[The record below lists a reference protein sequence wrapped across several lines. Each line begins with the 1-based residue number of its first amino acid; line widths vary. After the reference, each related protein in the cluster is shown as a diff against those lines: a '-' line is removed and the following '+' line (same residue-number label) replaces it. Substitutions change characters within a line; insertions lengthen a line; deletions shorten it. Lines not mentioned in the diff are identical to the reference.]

1 MEQFKSPAY
10 SHVKEDHSIKQSWRS
25 DNTPKG
31 PRSPQ
36 NQKVTAR
43 WDPVEACRPLIDDAP
58 VFYPTVE
65 EFEDTLGYIS
75 KIRAKAEL
83 YGICR
88 IVPPPSWSPPC
99 RLKEKDIWEHAKFS
113 TRIQYVELLQ
123 NREPMRKKSKSRKR
137 KRRFSRMGT
146 TRRRKRRLTNSSSE
160 GNVASETDET
170 FGFHSGSDF
179 TLEEFEKEAAYF
191 KECYFG
197 TKDLMDDGNET
208 QKWEPSV
215 EDIEGEYWRI
225 VEKPT
230 DEVKVLYGADLE
242 TATFGS
248 GFPKASALMTEGDS
262 DQYVV
267 SGWNLNN
274 LPRLPGSVLC
284 FEGCDISGV
293 LVPWL
298 YVGMCFSSFC
308 WHVEDHHL
316 YSLNYLHW
324 GDPKIWYG
332 VPESHASN
340 LEDAMRKH
348 LPDLFEEQP
357 DLLHGLVTQLSPSVL
372 KAEGVP
378 VYRVVQHSGEFV
390 LTFPR
395 AYHSG
400 FNCGFN
406 CAEAVNVAPVD
417 WLAHGQHAVE
427 LYSEQ
432 RRKTSISHDKLLMG
446 AAQEANRALR
456 ELLLLGK
463 ETSEN
468 LRWMSVCG
476 KDGVLTAAVK
486 TRVKMEEERIKCLPT
501 NLKLQKMEKDFD
513 LQNEREC
520 FSCFYDLHLSS
531 ASCKC
536 SPERFACL
544 QHASHFCSCEIDH
557 RYVLLR
563 YTMDELNTLV
573 DGLEGE
579 SYGLKDCPDEQG
591 LVSLG
596 DNGTR
601 VPELE
606 LKESPRCSKKTE
618 EKLSTNGS
626 CSFNSNTSSE
636 VIQSESYHNSFPVM
650 KNKDKVKQE
659 GCIDLNIDVM
669 LIDQESK
676 HLLESDGCD
685 NKAISYVK
693 ETHGSPCM
701 QETPGSSDVAKEQD
715 REQAVG
721 DCEAKLQELSNKN
734 DPSYPMFTQDTCA
747 SRNKLFGVD
756 LSRSH
761 SVRPAKSFKTEMNK
775 GGLDVR
781 PATNGSS
788 DAAKEQDREQ
798 AVGDCEAKLQE
809 LSNKNNP
816 SYPMFTQDTFAS
828 RNKLFGVDLSRSHS
842 VRPAKSFKT
851 EMNKGGLDARPATN
865 QSIPVKKLNPCVEPI
880 NVGSVMFGKLWCC
893 KQAIFPKGFKSR
905 VKFFNVHDPIKKC
918 SYISEVRDAGPLGP
932 LFKVS
937 LEKIPGETLATDVSI
952 QKCWEMVVQRL
963 NDEIGRRN
971 SLGERN
977 LPPSQSINGIEM
989 FGFLSPPIV
998 QAIEALDPD
1007 HRCVEYWNHRLV
1019 NLRNTR
1025 EAKQPPFGS
1034 SCCLTKMK
1042 EKIDINLL
1050 TQEPGSLFIGGHRS
1064 VDEDVQHVLRGL
1076 FKKASQ
1082 EELKTMHRILHSD
1095 AQSAER
1101 REAFTTLME
1110 EIQKTS
1116 R

>member
-10 SHVKEDHSIKQSWRS
+10 SHVKEDRSMKQSWRS

-31 PRSPQ
+31 PTSSQ

-99 RLKEKDIWEHAKFS
+99 RLKEKDVWEHAKFS

-137 KRRFSRMGT
+137 KRRYSRMGT

-230 DEVKVLYGADLE
+230 EEVKVLYGADLE

-248 GFPKASALMTEGDS
+248 GFPKAAALMTEGDS

-463 ETSEN
+463 ETPEN

-486 TRVKMEEERIKCLPT
+486 TRVKMEEERMKCLPT
-501 NLKLQKMEKDFD
+501 NLKLKKMEKDFD

-579 SYGLKDCPDEQG
+579 SYGLKVWASEEQG
-591 LVSLG
+591 LVSLR
-596 DNGTR
+596 DNSTR

-606 LKESPRCSKKTE
+606 LKGEEFQTNYSKRKESPRCSKKTE
-618 EKLSTNGS
+618 EKLSTKGS

-636 VIQSESYHNSFPVM
+636 VIQSESYHNSFPVI
-650 KNKDKVKQE
+650 KDKDKVKQE

-669 LIDQESK
+669 SIDQESK

-685 NKAISYVK
+685 NNQAISYVK

-701 QETPGSSDVAKEQD
+701 QETLGSSDAAKEQH
-715 REQAVG
+715 RKQAVG
-721 DCEAKLQELSNKN
+721 DCEAKLQDLSNTN
-734 DPSYPMFTQDTCA
+734 DLSYPMFTQDTCA

-756 LSRSH
+756 LLLPRSH

-781 PATNGSS
+781 PAT
-788 DAAKEQDREQ
+788 D
-798 AVGDCEAKLQE
+798 
-809 LSNKNNP
+809 
-816 SYPMFTQDTFAS
+816 
-828 RNKLFGVDLSRSHS
+828 
-842 VRPAKSFKT
+842 
-851 EMNKGGLDARPATN
+851 

-880 NVGSVMFGKLWCC
+880 NVGSVIFGKLWCC

-905 VKFFNVHDPIKKC
+905 VKFFNVQDPIKKC

-937 LEKIPGETLATDVSI
+937 LEKFPGETLAADVSI

-998 QAIEALDPD
+998 QAIEAHDPD

-1025 EAKQPPFGS
+1025 EARQPPFGS
-1034 SCCLTKMK
+1034 SCCVTKMK
-1042 EKIDINLL
+1042 EKIDVNLL

-1064 VDEDVQHVLRGL
+1064 VDEDVQHVMRGL
-1076 FKKASQ
+1076 FKKASP
-1082 EELKTMHRILHSD
+1082 EELKTMHRILRSD

-1101 REAFTTLME
+1101 RVAFTTLME

>member
-1 MEQFKSPAY
+1 MEQFKSPAQ
-10 SHVKEDHSIKQSWRS
+10 SHLEEKQSPKS
-25 DNTPKG
+25 DKSSEG
-31 PRSPQ
+31 LGSHQ
-36 NQKVTAR
+36 NQKVKAR
-43 WDPVEACRPLIDDAP
+43 WDPDEACRPIIEDAP
-58 VFYPTVE
+58 VFYPTAE
-65 EFEDTLGYIS
+65 EFEHTLDYIS
-75 KIRAKAEL
+75 KIRAKAEP

-88 IVPPPSWSPPC
+88 IVPPACWSPPC
-99 RLKEKDIWEHAKFS
+99 CLKEKDTWKHNKFS
-113 TRIQYVELLQ
+113 TRIQFVELLQ
-123 NREPMRKKSKSRKR
+123 NREPMRKKSKSQKR
-137 KRRFSRMGT
+137 KRRRQLRMGI
-146 TRRRKRRLTNSSSE
+146 TRRTKRRRTNSCSE
-160 GNVASETDET
+160 SNVASETDET

-197 TKDLMDDGNET
+197 MKDLMDATEN
-208 QKWEPSV
+208 QKLEPSV

-248 GFPKASALMTEGDS
+248 GFPKASALMTKGDS
-262 DQYVV
+262 DQYVE

-298 YVGMCFSSFC
+298 YIGMCFSSFC

-357 DLLHGLVTQLSPSVL
+357 DLLHCLVTQLSPSVL
-372 KAEGVP
+372 KAEGIP
-378 VYRVVQHSGEFV
+378 VYRVVQHTGEFV

-446 AAQEANRALR
+446 AAQEAICALK

-463 ETSEN
+463 ETPEN
-468 LRWMSVCG
+468 LRWRSVCG
-476 KDGVLTAAVK
+476 KDGVLTMAIK
-486 TRVKMEEERIKCLPT
+486 TRVKMERDRIKCLPT
-501 NLKLQKMEKDFD
+501 NLRVQKMERDFD

-520 FSCFYDLHLSS
+520 FSCFYDLHLSA
-531 ASCKC
+531 ASY
-536 SPERFACL
+536 
-544 QHASHFCSCEIDH
+544 H

-563 YTMDELNTLV
+563 YTMDELNIMV

-579 SYGLKDCPDEQG
+579 SYALKEWASEEHI
-591 LVSLG
+591 LVSVG
-596 DNGTR
+596 DNGTH

-606 LKESPRCSKKTE
+606 LVGKEFQTSNSKIKESPPCSSKAE
-618 EKLSTNGS
+618 ENLSTKGS
-626 CSFNSNTSSE
+626 CSFNSNTYSE
-636 VIQSESYHNSFPVM
+636 VIQSGSHHSNFSKEASVM
-650 KNKDKVKQE
+650 KNKAKMKQE

-669 LIDQESK
+669 SIDRESK
-676 HLLESDGCD
+676 HLLVSDSCGK
-685 NKAISYVK
+685 NVK

-701 QETPGSSDVAKEQD
+701 Q
-715 REQAVG
+715 
-721 DCEAKLQELSNKN
+721 
-734 DPSYPMFTQDTCA
+734 DTC
-747 SRNKLFGVD
+747 F
-756 LSRSH
+756 
-761 SVRPAKSFKTEMNK
+761 
-775 GGLDVR
+775 
-781 PATNGSS
+781 SS

-798 AVGDCEAKLQE
+798 AVGDCKSE
-809 LSNKNNP
+809 LHEFSNKNKP
-816 SYPMFTQDTFAS
+816 SYPMFGAT
-828 RNKLFGVDLSRSHS
+828 RKKLFGVDLLFPPSHS
-842 VRPAKSFKT
+842 VMSAKRFKT
-851 EMNKGGLDARPATN
+851 EMVEGSNVRCAIN
-865 QSIPVKKLNPCVEPI
+865 QSNPVKKLNPCVEPL
-880 NVGSVMFGKLWCC
+880 NVGSVIFGKLWCC
-893 KQAIFPKGFKSR
+893 KQAIFPKGFRSQVNFYSVR
-905 VKFFNVHDPIKKC
+905 DPKNIC
-918 SYISEVRDAGPLGP
+918 TYISEVQDAGPLGP

-937 LEKIPGETLATDVSI
+937 LEECPGEIFADVSI
-952 QKCWEMVVQRL
+952 EKCWEMVLQRL
-963 NDEIGRRN
+963 TKEILRRN
-971 SLGERN
+971 SLGERD
-977 LPPSQSINGIEM
+977 LPLLEPLQSINGLEM

-1019 NLRNTR
+1019 NLRNVS
-1025 EAKQPPFGS
+1025 EVKQPPFGS
-1034 SCCLTKMK
+1034 SCYLAETK
-1042 EKIDINLL
+1042 EKVDINLL
-1050 TQEPGSLFIGGHRS
+1050 TRDPGSLFEAGHHS

-1076 FKKASQ
+1076 FKKASP
-1082 EELKTMHRILHSD
+1082 EELKIMHRILCSD
-1095 AQSAER
+1095 MQSTER
-1101 REAFTTLME
+1101 KVAFTTLME
-1110 EIQKTS
+1110 EIQKS
-1116 R
+1116 NR

>member
-1 MEQFKSPAY
+1 MKQFKSPAY
-10 SHVKEDHSIKQSWRS
+10 SHVREDHSMKQSWRS
-25 DNTPKG
+25 DNNPKG

-36 NQKVTAR
+36 NLKVTAR

-99 RLKEKDIWEHAKFS
+99 HLKEKDIWERAKFS

-137 KRRFSRMGT
+137 KRRYSRMGT

-197 TKDLMDDGNET
+197 TKGLMDDGNET

-248 GFPKASALMTEGDS
+248 GFPKASALMTEGDT

-332 VPESHASN
+332 VPESHATN

-463 ETSEN
+463 ETPEN

-544 QHASHFCSCEIDH
+544 QHASHFCSCEVDH

-579 SYGLKDCPDEQG
+579 SYGLKVRVSEEQG

-601 VPELE
+601 VSELE
-606 LKESPRCSKKTE
+606 LKGEEFQNNYSKRKESPLRSKKTE
-618 EKLSTNGS
+618 EKLSTKGS

-650 KNKDKVKQE
+650 KNKGKVKQE

-669 LIDQESK
+669 SIDQGSK

-685 NKAISYVK
+685 NQAISYVK

-701 QETPGSSDVAKEQD
+701 QEMLGSSDAAKEQD
-715 REQAVG
+715 RKQAVG
-721 DCEAKLQELSNKN
+721 DCEAKLQDLSNTN
-734 DPSYPMFTQDTCA
+734 DLSYPMFTQDTCA

-756 LSRSH
+756 LLFPRSH

-781 PATNGSS
+781 PAT
-788 DAAKEQDREQ
+788 D
-798 AVGDCEAKLQE
+798 
-809 LSNKNNP
+809 
-816 SYPMFTQDTFAS
+816 
-828 RNKLFGVDLSRSHS
+828 
-842 VRPAKSFKT
+842 
-851 EMNKGGLDARPATN
+851 
-865 QSIPVKKLNPCVEPI
+865 QSIPVKKLNLCVEPI

-918 SYISEVRDAGPLGP
+918 TYISEVRDGGPLGP

-937 LEKIPGETLATDVSI
+937 LEKFPGETLAADVSI
-952 QKCWEMVVQRL
+952 QKCWEMVMQRL

-971 SLGERN
+971 SLGKRN

-1050 TQEPGSLFIGGHRS
+1050 TQEPGSLFIGGHRA
-1064 VDEDVQHVLRGL
+1064 VDDNVQHAMRGL
-1076 FKKASQ
+1076 FKKASP
-1082 EELKTMHRILHSD
+1082 EELKTMHRILRSD

-1101 REAFTTLME
+1101 RVAFTTLME
-1110 EIQKTS
+1110 EIQRTS

>member
-1 MEQFKSPAY
+1 MEQVKSPAE
-10 SHVKEDHSIKQSWRS
+10 SHLKEVK
-25 DNTPKG
+25 
-31 PRSPQ
+31 
-36 NQKVTAR
+36 AR
-43 WDPVEACRPLIDDAP
+43 WDPDEAYRPIIEDAP

-65 EFEDTLGYIS
+65 EFENTLDYIS
-75 KIRAKAEL
+75 KIRAKAEP

-99 RLKEKDIWEHAKFS
+99 RLKEKDTWKHNKFS
-113 TRIQYVELLQ
+113 TRIQFVELLQ

-137 KRRFSRMGT
+137 KRRRQLRMGI
-146 TRRRKRRLTNSSSE
+146 TRRTNRRRTNSCSE
-160 GNVASETDET
+160 SNVASETDET
-170 FGFHSGSDF
+170 FGFLSGSDF

-197 TKDLMDDGNET
+197 VKHLMDGVT
-208 QKWEPSV
+208 VKQKLEPSV

-242 TATFGS
+242 TVTFGS
-248 GFPKASALMTEGDS
+248 GFPKASALRTKVDS

-298 YVGMCFSSFC
+298 YIGMCFSSFC

-357 DLLHGLVTQLSPSVL
+357 DLLHCLVTQLSPTVL

-432 RRKTSISHDKLLMG
+432 QRKTSISHDKLLMG
-446 AAQEANRALR
+446 AAQEAICALK

-463 ETSEN
+463 ETPEN
-468 LRWMSVCG
+468 LRWRSACG
-476 KDGVLTAAVK
+476 KDGVLTMAVK
-486 TRVKMEEERIKCLPT
+486 TRVKMEQERIKCLPT
-501 NLKLQKMEKDFD
+501 NLRLQKMEKDFD

-520 FSCFYDLHLSS
+520 FSCFYDLHLS
-531 ASCKC
+531 AVSCKC
-536 SPERFACL
+536 SPKRFACL
-544 QHASHFCSCEIDH
+544 KHASQFCSCEIDH

-563 YTMDELNTLV
+563 YTLDELNTLV

-579 SYGLKDCPDEQG
+579 SYALKEWASG
-591 LVSLG
+591 EHRLISVG
-596 DNGTR
+596 DNDTH

-606 LKESPRCSKKTE
+606 LDGEELQTSYSKRQESPPCSSKAE
-618 EKLSTNGS
+618 ENLSTKGS
-626 CSFNSNTSSE
+626 CSFNSNTYSE
-636 VIQSESYHNSFPVM
+636 VIQSGSHHNNFNKEASVM
-650 KNKDKVKQE
+650 KNEVKMKQE

-669 LIDQESK
+669 SIDRESK
-676 HLLESDGCD
+676 LLLVSDSWGK
-685 NKAISYVK
+685 NVK

-701 QETPGSSDVAKEQD
+701 QDTHFSSDAAKEQG
-715 REQAVG
+715 REQAAG
-721 DCEAKLQELSNKN
+721 DCKSELHELSNKN
-734 DPSYPMFTQDTCA
+734 QPSYPMFGA
-747 SRNKLFGVD
+747 SCKKLFGVD
-756 LSRSH
+756 LSFPPSH
-761 SVRPAKSFKTEMNK
+761 SVMSAKSFKTEMVEGSN
-775 GGLDVR
+775 VR
-781 PATNGSS
+781 
-788 DAAKEQDREQ
+788 
-798 AVGDCEAKLQE
+798 
-809 LSNKNNP
+809 
-816 SYPMFTQDTFAS
+816 
-828 RNKLFGVDLSRSHS
+828 S
-842 VRPAKSFKT
+842 V
-851 EMNKGGLDARPATN
+851 TN
-865 QSIPVKKLNPCVEPI
+865 QSNPVKKLNPCVEPI
-880 NVGSVMFGKLWCC
+880 NVGSVIFGKLWCC
-893 KQAIFPKGFKSR
+893 KQAIFPKGFRSQ
-905 VKFFNVHDPIKKC
+905 VKFFSVRDPTKIC
-918 SYISEVRDAGPLGP
+918 TYISEVQDAGPLGP

-937 LEKIPGETLATDVSI
+937 LEECPGEIFADVSI
-952 QKCWEMVVQRL
+952 EKCWEMVLQRL
-963 NDEIGRRN
+963 NGEILRRN
-971 SLGERN
+971 SLGERD
-977 LPPSQSINGIEM
+977 LPPLEPLQSINGLEM

-1019 NLRNTR
+1019 NLRNAS
-1025 EAKQPPFGS
+1025 EVKQPSFGS
-1034 SCCLTKMK
+1034 SCCLAETK
-1042 EKIDINLL
+1042 EKADINFL
-1050 TQEPGSLFIGGHRS
+1050 TQDPGSLCVGGHHS

-1076 FKKASQ
+1076 FKKASP
-1082 EELKTMHRILHSD
+1082 EELKIMHRILCSD
-1095 AQSAER
+1095 AQSAEQR
-1101 REAFTTLME
+1101 VAFTTLME

>member
-1 MEQFKSPAY
+1 MEQAMEQFKSPAD
-10 SHVKEDHSIKQSWRS
+10 SHLKEDHSIKQS
-25 DNTPKG
+25 PKSEDASEG
-31 PRSPQ
+31 PGSPQ

-43 WDPVEACRPLIDDAP
+43 WDPVEACRPIIGDAP

-75 KIRAKAEL
+75 KIRAKAES

-99 RLKEKDIWEHAKFS
+99 CLKEKDIWEHGKFS

-137 KRRFSRMGT
+137 KRRRHSRMGST
-146 TRRRKRRLTNSSSE
+146 RRSTRRRANSCSE

-191 KECYFG
+191 KDCYFG
-197 TKDLMDDGNET
+197 TKDLMDGGTET
-208 QKWEPSV
+208 QKLEPSV

-248 GFPKASALMTEGDS
+248 GFPKASALMTKGDS

-284 FEGCDISGV
+284 FEGCDISG
-293 LVPWL
+293 
-298 YVGMCFSSFC
+298 
-308 WHVEDHHL
+308 HVEDHHL

-324 GDPKIWYG
+324 GDPKVWYG

-446 AAQEANRALR
+446 AAQEAIHALR

-463 ETSEN
+463 ETPEN
-468 LRWMSVCG
+468 LRWRSVCG
-476 KDGVLTAAVK
+476 KNGVLTMAVK

-501 NLKLQKMEKDFD
+501 NVRVQKMEKDFD
-513 LQNEREC
+513 LQNEKEC
-520 FSCFYDLHLSS
+520 FLCFYDLHLSA

-544 QHASHFCSCEIDH
+544 KHASHFCSCEIDH
-557 RYVLLR
+557 RYVLLH

-579 SYGLKDCPDEQG
+579 LDALKVWGSEEYR
-591 LVSLG
+591 LVSVG
-596 DNGTR
+596 DIGCH

-606 LKESPRCSKKTE
+606 FNVEFETNYSKRKESPLCSQKTQE
-618 EKLSTNGS
+618 NLSTKGS

-636 VIQSESYHNSFPVM
+636 VIQSECHRNSFNNGAPVM
-650 KNKDKVKQE
+650 KNKAKVKQE
-659 GCIDLNIDVM
+659 GCFDLNIDVM
-669 LIDQESK
+669 SIDQESK
-676 HLLESDGCD
+676 PLPVSDGCGF
-685 NKAISYVK
+685 KAISDMK
-693 ETHGSPCM
+693 GTHCSPCL
-701 QETPGSSDVAKEQD
+701 QETLGSSDAAKED

-721 DCEAKLQELSNKN
+721 DCKPELHELSNKT
-734 DPSYPMFTQDTCA
+734 DPSYPIFAQDTSA
-747 SRNKLFGVD
+747 SHKKLFGVD
-756 LSRSH
+756 LLFPHSH
-761 SVRPAKSFKTEMNK
+761 SVRPAENFKTEMVE

-781 PATNGSS
+781 PVTH
-788 DAAKEQDREQ
+788 Q
-798 AVGDCEAKLQE
+798 
-809 LSNKNNP
+809 SN
-816 SYPMFTQDTFAS
+816 
-828 RNKLFGVDLSRSHS
+828 
-842 VRPAKSFKT
+842 
-851 EMNKGGLDARPATN
+851 
-865 QSIPVKKLNPCVEPI
+865 PVKKLNPCVEQI
-880 NVGSVMFGKLWCC
+880 NVGSVVFGKLWCC
-893 KQAIFPKGFKSR
+893 EQAIFPKGFKSR
-905 VKFFNVHDPIKKC
+905 VKFFNVLDPIKVC
-918 SYISEVRDAGPLGP
+918 SYISEVQDAGPLGP
-932 LFKVS
+932 FFKVS
-937 LEKIPGETLATDVSI
+937 LEECPSETLGADVSI
-952 QKCWEMVVQRL
+952 QKCWEMVLQRL
-963 NDEIGRRN
+963 NEEIGRRN
-971 SLGERN
+971 SLAVRD
-977 LPPSQSINGIEM
+977 LPPLQSINGFEM
-989 FGFLSPPIV
+989 FGFFSPPII
-998 QAIEALDPD
+998 QAIEDLDPN
-1007 HRCVEYWNHRLV
+1007 HRCVEYWKHKLV
-1019 NLRNTR
+1019 NLRNTS
-1025 EAKQPPFGS
+1025 EVKQLPSGS
-1034 SCCLTKMK
+1034 SCGPIETK

-1050 TQEPGSLFIGGHRS
+1050 TQEPGSLFIGGHHS

-1076 FKKASQ
+1076 FKKASP
-1082 EELKTMHRILHSD
+1082 EELNTMHRILCSD
-1095 AQSAER
+1095 AQIADR
-1101 REAFTTLME
+1101 RVAFTTLME
-1110 EIQKTS
+1110 EIKKTS